1 MPIQYNAKEGW
12 VLKDTTPEEL
22 DSLITIG
29 KMMVVQG
36 IGGAYTNE
44 RYKQWLI
51 NADKGVFF
59 NT

>member
-1 MPIQYNAKEGW
+1 MPIQFDKEKGW

-22 DSLITIG
+22 DNLIQIG

-36 IGGAYTNE
+36 IGGVYTNE
-44 RYKQWLI
+44 RYKEWLLHT
-51 NADKGVFF
+51 DKSRFF